1 MKRPFGL
8 LALRLVL
15 VPLFLRRWAILPSC
29 QLENVPPS
37 QALAKRAKEARFF
50 LRFRISSCPQ
60 DQFVWVHQTS
70 LFCISRGESNVSKE
84 CFGCNDRVSN
94 RIIGLGLVNQTQNLG
109 FPFSGLEV
117 WELPPR
123 PLCFALANAEFTIAR
138 NLLAEAGGHR
148 ERQVKMACDHRQEV
162 IDFCEE
168 NATPEQAASLVR
180 EFTSGFLCLDDVPS
194 DFQSSTRV

>member
-84 CFGCNDRVSN
+84 
-94 RIIGLGLVNQTQNLG
+94 
-109 FPFSGLEV
+109 
-117 WELPPR
+117 